1 MKVIIKQP
9 GKEPE
14 VAEIENTLPALQQV
28 VGGYIETVTLAA
40 DCCIICNE
48 EGRLEGQPYNLTFCG
63 VSFVGPI
70 LVVGIDVDE
79 FSSLDKQQI
88 DFLLQCLKGGR

>member
-9 GKEPE
+9 GKEAE

-28 VGGYIETVTLAA
+28 VGYIETVTLAA

-48 EGRLEGQPYNLTFCG
+48 EGRLEGLPYNLTFCG

-70 LVVGIDVDE
+70 LVVGIDGDE

>member
-40 DCCIICNE
+40 D
-48 EGRLEGQPYNLTFCG
+48 
-63 VSFVGPI
+63 
-70 LVVGIDVDE
+70 
-79 FSSLDKQQI
+79 
-88 DFLLQCLKGGR
+88 

>member
-28 VGGYIETVTLAA
+28 VGGCTMTDKELVHRADGRRAGAA
-40 DCCIICNE
+40 RVYRKGDCAAM
-48 EGRLEGQPYNLTFCG
+48 
-63 VSFVGPI
+63 SI
-70 LVVGIDVDE
+70 LR
-79 FSSLDKQQI
+79 K
-88 DFLLQCLKGGR
+88 